1 MKFILSQELSRHN
14 RDKKCNPMEQQIDYK
29 TYEISYET
37 IEILPTY
44 TIITPLE
51 SVTTHQSS
59 DVNTNTSGSSGI
71 FLIPPVPLVNRNEF
85 EIQGLTR
92 DPENVNAEDVG
103 TVKSWNCGLC
113 VFK

>member
-14 RDKKCNPMEQQIDYK
+14 RDKKCNPIERQINYK

-44 TIITPLE
+44 TIITPSE
-51 SVTTHQSS
+51 SVTTQDSH
-59 DVNTNTSGSSGI
+59 VNTNISGSSEI
-71 FLIPPVPLVNRNEF
+71 FLIPPISLENRNDF
-85 EIQGLTR
+85 EIQETTG
-92 DPENVNAEDVG
+92 PGSVNTNELDA
-103 TVKSWNCGLC
+103 VKSWNCELC